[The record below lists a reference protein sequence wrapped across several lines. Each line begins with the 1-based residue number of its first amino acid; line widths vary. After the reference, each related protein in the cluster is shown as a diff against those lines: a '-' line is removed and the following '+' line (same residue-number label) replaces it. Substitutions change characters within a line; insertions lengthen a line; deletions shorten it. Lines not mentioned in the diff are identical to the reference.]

1 MLDKAKTWEALLRK
15 YRIYIKLER
24 GLSDNTV
31 ESYMRDVGQF
41 AGFVQEA
48 FDAGPVDV
56 TPQMVEEFMSMLYD
70 KHVEKSTQGRMLSGV
85 KSFCQYLLLT
95 DAIEKSPAEFIDH
108 PKAGHALPDTLSLEE
123 IDQIIDSIDLSA
135 PQGHRNKAMLET
147 LYSCGLRVSELISL
161 RMSDIFLDEGF
172 IRVSG
177 KGSKQRLVPISD
189 VWKERLRLWLDERRL
204 LDIDEKSTEIL
215 FLNRRGKKLSRVMV
229 FNIIKAAVTA
239 AGIDKNVSPHTFR
252 HSFATHLLQGG
263 ASIRQVQELLGHE
276 SITTTEIYTHLDS
289 GHLRRTVNEHHPLG
303 KMENGKCNNDN

>member
-1 MLDKAKTWEALLRK
+1 MVDKSNTWDAHLRK

-31 ESYMRDVGQF
+31 ESYMRDAGQF
-41 AGFVQEA
+41 AGFAEEA
-48 FDAGPVDV
+48 YGVGPEDV
-56 TPQMVEEFMSMLYD
+56 TQKMVEEFMSLLYD
-70 KHVEKSTQGRMLSGV
+70 KHVEKSTQGRILSGI
-85 KSFCQYLLLT
+85 KSFYQYLLLT
-95 DAIEKSPAEFIDH
+95 DAIEKSPTEFIDH

-123 IDQIIDSIDLSA
+123 IDLVIGSIDLAS
-135 PQGHRNKAMLET
+135 PQGRRNKAMLET

-161 RMSDIFLDEGF
+161 RLSDIFLDEGF

-177 KGSKQRLVPISD
+177 KGSKQRLVPVSD
-189 VWKERLRLWLDERRL
+189 EWKRQLQLWLEDRL
-204 LDIDEKSTEIL
+204 TIDVDEKSADTV

-229 FNIIKAAVTA
+229 FNIIKAAVEA

-289 GHLRRTVNEHHPLG
+289 GHLRRTMDDHHPLG
-303 KMENGKCNNDN
+303 KLTTD